1 MAQQS
6 KDISLKHVNLPQT
19 FCGANTDIG
28 TIHNRVDHFYDA
40 MRLQAISVKEKKHMY
55 EGFRLEFQ
63 NSDLLTLDNENTLV
77 FLSSG

>member
-6 KDISLKHVNLPQT
+6 KDISLKQVNLPQT

-40 MRLQAISVKEKKHMY
+40 MRLQAISVKEKKTR

-63 NSDLLTLDNENTLV
+63 NSDLLT
-77 FLSSG
+77 FR

>member
-1 MAQQS
+1 MLDPGQMAQQS

-40 MRLQAISVKEKKHMY
+40 MRLQAISVKEEKNTK
-55 EGFRLEFQ
+55 GLDLNFRIWIC
-63 NSDLLTLDNENTLV
+63 SH
-77 FLSSG
+77 

>member
-1 MAQQS
+1 MLDPGQMAQHS

-40 MRLQAISVKEKKHMY
+40 MRLQAISVKEKKT
-55 EGFRLEFQ
+55 RR
-63 NSDLLTLDNENTLV
+63 V
-77 FLSSG
+77 

>member
-6 KDISLKHVNLPQT
+6 KEISLKQENLPQT

-40 MRLQAISVKEKKHMY
+40 MRLQAISVKKEKNMKVLDLN
-55 EGFRLEFQ
+55 FRIRICWH
-63 NSDLLTLDNENTLV
+63 
-77 FLSSG
+77 

>member
-6 KDISLKHVNLPQT
+6 KDISLKQVNLPQT

-40 MRLQAISVKEKKHMY
+40 MRLQAISVKEKNTK
-55 EGFRLEFQ
+55 GLDLNFRIRICRH
-63 NSDLLTLDNENTLV
+63 
-77 FLSSG
+77 